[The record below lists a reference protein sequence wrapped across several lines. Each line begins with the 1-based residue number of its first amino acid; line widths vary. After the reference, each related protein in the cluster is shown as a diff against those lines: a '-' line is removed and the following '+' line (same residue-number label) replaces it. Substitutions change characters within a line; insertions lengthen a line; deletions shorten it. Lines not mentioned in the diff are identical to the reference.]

1 MKDLQTVLEKIDNE
15 CPFVTG
21 DWGMANEWN
30 KIKDNLLEDIVKI
43 SDSIEEKLAPGKLI
57 QIPIGSSWA
66 YYCLIK
72 LNENSGVVKWLPL
85 GAAISSLKIDNPNK
99 VPIEIL
105 NKYCR

>member
-15 CPFVTG
+15 CPFITG
-21 DWGMANEWN
+21 DWTRATEWN
-30 KIKDNLLEDIVKI
+30 KIKDGLLDDVVKI
-43 SDSIEEKLAPGKLI
+43 SDSIEKLAPGKLI

-72 LNENSGVVKWLPL
+72 LNENSGEVKWLPL
-85 GAAISSLKIDNPNK
+85 GTAVASLKIEDPNK
-99 VPIEIL
+99 VPVEIL